1 MALSKNLTF
10 SGRSFIET
18 PVGRLDAGE
27 KIVNM
32 NAYVKVER
40 VTASKDSASVDV
52 SFTEGEKK
60 TSSSYTFKPN
70 LDGGNFI
77 KQAYDH
83 LKTLPE
89 FASAQDC

>member
-1 MALSKNLTF
+1 MALSKNLSF

-18 PVGRLDAGE
+18 PVGRLDAGSAVVE
-27 KIVNM
+27 M
-32 NAYVKVER
+32 RAYIKVER
-40 VTASKDSASVDV
+40 VSANKDSASMDV

-77 KQAYDH
+77 KQAYDY
-83 LKTLPE
+83 LKSLPE

>member
-1 MALSKNLTF
+1 MALSKKLTF

-18 PVGRLDAGE
+18 PVGRLDAGFASVE
-27 KIVNM
+27 M
-32 NAYVKVER
+32 NAYIKVER
-40 VTASKDSASVDV
+40 VSASKDSASADV

-60 TSSSYTFKPN
+60 SSSSYTFQPK

-77 KQAYDH
+77 KQAYEY

-89 FASAQDC
+89 FADAQDC

>member
-1 MALSKNLTF
+1 MAISKKLTF

-18 PVGRLDAGE
+18 PVGRLDAGSASVE
-27 KIVNM
+27 M
-32 NAYVKVER
+32 NAYIKVDR
-40 VTASKDSASVDV
+40 VSANKDSASADV

-77 KQAYDH
+77 KQAYEH

-89 FASAQDC
+89 FAGAQDC

>member
-1 MALSKNLTF
+1 MALSKILTF
-10 SGRSFIET
+10 SGRSFVDT
-18 PVGRLDAGE
+18 PIGRLDNGQT
-27 KIVNM
+27 IVTM
-32 NAYVKVER
+32 NAYIKVDR
-40 VTASKDSASVDV
+40 VSANKDSASADV

-77 KQAYDH
+77 KQAYDY

-89 FASAQDC
+89 FAGAQDC

>member
-1 MALSKNLTF
+1 MALSKTLTF

-18 PVGRLDAGE
+18 PVGRLDSGSSS
-27 KIVNM
+27 VVM
-32 NAYVKVER
+32 NAYIKVDR
-40 VTASKDSASVDV
+40 VSASKDSASADV

-89 FASAQDC
+89 FAGAQDC

>member
-10 SGRSFIET
+10 AGRSFIET

-27 KIVNM
+27 KTVDM
-32 NAYVKVER
+32 NAYIKVER
-40 VTASKDSASVDV
+40 VNASKDSASMDV

-60 TSSSYTFKPN
+60 TSSSYTFKPD
-70 LDGGNFI
+70 LGGGNFI
-77 KQAYDH
+77 EQAYNH

-89 FASAQDC
+89 FVGAVDC